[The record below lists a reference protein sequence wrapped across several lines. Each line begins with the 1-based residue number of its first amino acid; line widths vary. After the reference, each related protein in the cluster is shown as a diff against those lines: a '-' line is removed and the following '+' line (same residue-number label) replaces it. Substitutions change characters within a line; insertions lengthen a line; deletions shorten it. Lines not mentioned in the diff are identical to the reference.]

1 MGWGARHGADRR
13 RGVPHGGGFAPVGES
28 ARILGGMADTRD
40 EERSD
45 LLSRLEVIE
54 AQPLAT
60 RADAYE
66 ALHDTLARRLEAG
79 PAGTG
84 ASAAR

>member
-1 MGWGARHGADRR
+1 MD
-13 RGVPHGGGFAPVGES
+13 
-28 ARILGGMADTRD
+28 DTGD
-40 EERSD
+40 EERDD

-60 RADAYE
+60 RAEAYD

-79 PAGTG
+79 PASTVST
-84 ASAAR
+84 AAAR